1 MRLVDIVVEW
11 DLDREGGAVV
21 GIGGRG
27 SAFAS
32 NFGIWRRVALCVR

>member
-21 GIGGRG
+21 DIGGRG
-27 SAFAS
+27 NAFMGS
-32 NFGIWRRVALCVR
+32 GDEWLYV